1 LAKTQKK
8 ETEWLGHGEHPFL
21 IYGREWAKKKSDK
34 EEDDERAFQRTLQEV
49 ERWNDRYSAW
59 EKYVAGGGAAKLEEF
74 DVDPQAATAR
84 LLLAPAQDPRAI
96 ANPVLAGIYRFLQSM
111 VGNMVAK
118 PQDMQNF
125 EYRPRM
131 APGTEKALDFA
142 GQTTGQLAQFITAAQ
157 LSGAATGAL
166 GNVPQLARLGQL
178 APEAIRAAGRGVA
191 TGVAREGLKA
201 LARLEAPTAK
211 EAAGSIA
218 FTAGAGAAGSA
229 ARQALE
235 SALPGIHPLIEAPI
249 AGASAGVGGAA
260 AAYPFSGKPVK
271 EYAKETLPQIAA
283 MAILETVMT
292 TGSPATWKPKQ
303 EVSRAHNEFRQA
315 EKRWEDAFKKGDD
328 AASNAAYRDMMNA
341 ADKMWHYATRSGEYM
356 ARDKKVFIDN
366 LRAAAVQKAA
376 RMGWQPGEAVQTQSA
391 PALPPPD
398 AEATTEVPAAPV
410 LTVPTGTTPPPTPP
424 RTPVPVVPESVTPP
438 SPPAPPPSTPK
449 VPVAATATDI
459 NELTAQRDQLQGD
472 MYDYQQSIAKLQKTL
487 KRGGMSKQQASMIVQ
502 DIRRFTAMRY
512 EAERKLAS
520 INDELK
526 VAGHDSPGAS
536 AAPAGF
542 SLKINRGKSGQ
553 VSVNFPDQAHAD
565 LYNIGQAAAKS
576 KSFVPAPV
584 FVTKLKDT
592 FGWDENVDVV
602 SEARRYRD
610 YVRPQIDALERGKA
624 MDAPE
629 YSAAQ
634 PVPAA
639 PDVAQAPSPVQPVE
653 PPTTTAA
660 LDVIEPPPEPPAS
673 ESLVP
678 TPPEDATPTSLLDQ
692 DGVPAR
698 MLTDEEKD
706 AWQAGYNAA
715 VTGTRGRAYPT
726 QNLEEAYR
734 AGYDWHRESSTAR
747 GDHRQ
752 ALRDAVSKRLG
763 VSGDT
768 DIVDYIRKAVL
779 DHARNNKPLPKGIYV
794 VPTPMQAQ
802 KLADKLNTPLTALYI
817 KDERDIHVG
826 AWKSN
831 LQGWDD
837 WSGYVA
843 EVPWDFSEWHRRD
856 PAEKTNVYVVPA
868 QTVASQVFTERPIPR
883 YVIVPTQH
891 TPGKDVPPMRAG
903 ARGGVRVE
911 DWLEVKGIGGTA
923 PKPPVPRE
931 YTGEPGIPIRYKP
944 QKHLT
949 GSGRY
954 GLTRD
959 GVTTH
964 GGYDTWE
971 EAVDAA
977 NRANRKAAETDRI
990 VKEQERAER
999 SKYPVLKWGKGEPD
1013 YIKLAS
1019 RNEVGALRAN
1029 LVGKIAQPYEHDSP
1043 VYLDKGKLVR
1053 IDNNEHRWN
1062 SGKYALH
1069 LVNPDD
1075 YGEHFQWSKHGE
1087 RKAIAAGAYRKEAL
1101 PSSPVTATPPVGEA
1115 SSQPPTSPD
1124 AAAEDLMRS
1133 WKTERDQLVAKK
1145 YKNRGDEIRIERLT
1159 KMLAAKP
1166 EKWKLGD
1173 GVGHRVTRDQINRG
1187 FRIVDVDPLKKEV
1200 LIRQVADTGITV
1212 TGGDHDRIADQ
1223 WVPIIDL
1230 VRDNRYN
1237 LRTPAPD
1244 WEPVAA
1250 PDAPKPTNLKSAY
1263 EQAIIRKG
1271 IIDLDNSPDGA
1282 TQIRVVP
1289 LGDGYDVELHVKLP
1303 GQADI
1308 GAHRLSI
1315 VNDAPDILST
1325 PTTLAGAQDKAVFL
1339 ASSERAR
1346 KNLIEKW
1353 REKHA
1358 PVASQ
1363 ETGVAMD
1370 TKPAGDA
1377 DDVQDADPFDKLKVK
1392 PIEPVE
1398 MGWTDTASEPASAD
1412 IPEGFD
1418 PVTLDQVKISGK
1430 PGKVTDGTGFTLE
1443 QKAHIADTLLKQ
1455 RAPMTDAPLGK
1466 AAETG
1471 INRYAENRSE
1481 TVKIEVPDDGTL
1493 RVVKSVEAIDTVLK
1507 KLGVKQSS
1515 EQNVRVPTILDKTE
1529 QWMILETPFGP
1540 AITDTKQL
1548 LPIDKEVYERLRE
1561 GKARAAGYKGE
1572 VRDRGRELYD
1582 EVSALVSGNVEPLS
1596 VDRRVGSHLHGD
1608 ELEAVVFKR
1617 GPEDEIHIAA
1627 KAFDHFVKQGAV
1639 KFESANGQVVIAK
1652 DGAGKILGVVSPY
1665 TYEAVSEGFG
1675 WTKQS
1680 EAEPT
1685 APPLTTAPASGV
1697 QGAPKKPLSIEEMER
1712 KMADAVDAFIEE
1724 ATPPAG
1730 LSVKVVQSSAPP
1742 KRPSGKSQYAFQD
1755 EEIEQRWQAARGVPK
1770 TGAIAKM
1777 IEWGHRLYNQANRE
1791 FEHLPRTPR
1800 NEGIRFHLLK
1810 LQKQRGVVGDKTIRI
1825 QQGITVELSPEDADL
1840 FTRKVILDD
1849 LAREA
1854 AQGRNLPFGFTK
1866 EGLAAE
1872 KARIDEFASSNEK
1885 VKTAHAKRHEAWS
1898 AIREAYKTWGKTIGW
1913 NVGDKLDNEDYYR
1926 HQVLEYADVRYRFGT
1941 GRKVRTPSG
1950 RSYLRKRT
1958 GSDKDINTNYVQ
1970 AEYEVMAG
1978 MLHDIEIMKT
1988 IHILNKY
1995 DYNII
2000 ESLKWKATEA
2010 NRESLIE
2017 HFAKVVQQNDPETEG
2032 MSPEELRQLAEKEY
2046 RKALNWR
2053 QAKGYKELEWLAA
2066 HDSLP
2071 AGDNGEWQDVID
2083 ALTKAHAIR
2092 QVEPEPETGQKPDAS
2107 LSKDEMKRLMQYM
2120 NWLMKSSAEEVA
2132 EGKGA
2137 ASEVF
2142 KGMAYKKQYAKT
2154 VLGKSL
2160 KTWEDFIPEGYVEWD
2175 PKPGT
2180 TVYITDSIP
2189 ERLARQLFEGTL
2201 AEAKITKEQI
2211 RKTMALGRQQ
2221 KRYVIPEE
2229 IAATLD
2235 NLAEARP
2242 RNAVDDAARTLMRG
2256 WKKWVLASPRRVVKY
2271 NTRNL
2276 GSDGHISQVGNSSTF
2291 AKVPQAI
2298 KELYQVYAA
2307 DRSMTPDMQD
2317 WFERGGMESNL
2328 SVQELGDLDKLRPLL
2343 HMMEVR
2349 EKQGILG
2356 IPEKLWSAYWE
2367 KVDIATNFRE
2377 AILRYAA
2384 YLDYMEQMKVNPD
2397 GKPKNFGASVPEE
2410 VMALRDI
2417 EDRAFKLSNELLGAY
2432 DQVSVLGKW
2441 LREHLIPFWSYQE
2454 INMRRWKQL
2463 ILNAARDPDTASK
2476 AGKSLGVKGARA
2488 AFRVGSFVIKALG
2501 LQAMLMA
2508 YNYLLFRDEEE
2519 DLPEYVRDQA
2529 HIVLGRKKDGS
2540 VMYFD
2545 RLGALDDLFEW
2556 FGVDEWPSITRQY
2569 LNKRITLQQAI
2580 GEIAMSA
2587 PKSAFNKVVSGLS
2600 PIMKTTGEVIFKKS
2614 LYPNALQPTPIRDR
2628 GLHVAQA
2635 LDVDK
2640 LYREIAGLPSKG
2652 YWKSFADIP
2661 VYSSDPGETAYFAIR
2676 DKSIEYQKKI
2686 GKYSAGYSEN
2696 ERSYALYN
2704 YKVALRYGDK
2714 DAATKYLNLYLAKG
2728 GSLKGLKQSLASMHP
2743 LGILANADRQG
2754 FINQLTP
2761 DEHRLFVKAMEY
2773 YEDAIAEAPEEAQ
2786 PQPATAKS
2794 SAARPPKLKF

>member
-1 LAKTQKK
+1 MAKTQKK

-34 EEDDERAFQRTLQEV
+34 KEDDERAFQRTLQEV

-59 EKYVAGGGAAKLEEF
+59 EKYVAGGGAAELEEF
-74 DVDPQAATAR
+74 DVDPQTAMAR
-84 LLLAPAQDPRAI
+84 LVLAPAQDPNTFSNPTLRGI
-96 ANPVLAGIYRFLQSM
+96 ARFLQSL
-111 VGNMVAK
+111 VGSIVAK

-125 EYRPRM
+125 EYM
-131 APGTEKALDFA
+131 ARLGSPGAEKALDFA

-157 LSGAATGAL
+157 LGGAATGAL
-166 GNVPQLARLGQL
+166 GNVPQLTRLGQL

-201 LARLEAPTAK
+201 LARLDAPTAK

-292 TGSPATWKPKQ
+292 AGSPATWKPKQ
-303 EVSRAHNEFRQA
+303 EVSRAHSEFRQA
-315 EKRWEDAFKKGDD
+315 EKRWEDAFKKGDG
-328 AASNAAYRDMMNA
+328 AASDAAYRDMMNA
-341 ADKMWHYATRSGEYM
+341 ADKMWHHATRSGEYM

-376 RMGWQPGEAVQTQSA
+376 RMGWQPGEAVQTQPA

-459 NELTAQRDQLQGD
+459 NELMAQRDQLQGD

-536 AAPAGF
+536 AAPARF

-584 FVTKLKDT
+584 FVTKLKGA

-629 YSAAQ
+629 YSAAE
-634 PVPAA
+634 PAPTAVEPRFNSSDNGEVTVPFEIDDVTLSPSRRAA
-639 PDVAQAPSPVQPVE
+639 TIREGLDLFQALDLYYKSLPESERPPLGSEGLPMPLTLRWSEPGIGNAVGALVNLRSWGVEHPDKQGEYIKHWRTNAEKLGLTPEDANDGEDWLTLSWSASERSRPLTQDTAPTPSPVQPVE
-653 PPTTTAA
+653 PPTATAA
-660 LDVIEPPPEPPAS
+660 LDEAS
-673 ESLVP
+673 
-678 TPPEDATPTSLLDQ
+678 
-692 DGVPAR
+692 
-698 MLTDEEKD
+698 
-706 AWQAGYNAA
+706 
-715 VTGTRGRAYPT
+715 
-726 QNLEEAYR
+726 
-734 AGYDWHRESSTAR
+734 H
-747 GDHRQ
+747 
-752 ALRDAVSKRLG
+752 
-763 VSGDT
+763 
-768 DIVDYIRKAVL
+768 I
-779 DHARNNKPLPKGIYV
+779 
-794 VPTPMQAQ
+794 
-802 KLADKLNTPLTALYI
+802 
-817 KDERDIHVG
+817 
-826 AWKSN
+826 
-831 LQGWDD
+831 
-837 WSGYVA
+837 
-843 EVPWDFSEWHRRD
+843 
-856 PAEKTNVYVVPA
+856 
-868 QTVASQVFTERPIPR
+868 
-883 YVIVPTQH
+883 
-891 TPGKDVPPMRAG
+891 
-903 ARGGVRVE
+903 VE

-954 GLTRD
+954 GLTQD

-999 SKYPVLKWGKGEPD
+999 SKYPVLTWGKGEPD

-1043 VYLDKGKLVR
+1043 VYLDKGRLVR
-1053 IDNNEHRWN
+1053 IDNNEHHWN

-1166 EKWKLGD
+1166 EKWKPGD

-1187 FRIVDVDPLKKEV
+1187 FRIVEVDPAKKEV

-1212 TGGDHDRIADQ
+1212 TGGDYDKIADQ

-1244 WEPVAA
+1244 LEPVAA

-1339 ASSERAR
+1339 ASSERVR

-1370 TKPAGDA
+1370 AKPAGDA
-1377 DDVQDADPFDKLKVK
+1377 DDVQDADPFDKLKRK

-1398 MGWTDTASEPASAD
+1398 MGWTDTTSEPASAD

-1430 PGKVTDGTGFTLE
+1430 PGKVTDDTGFTLE

-1572 VRDRGRELYD
+1572 VRDRGRGLYD
-1582 EVSALVSGNVEPLS
+1582 KISALVSGNVEPLS

-1617 GPEDEIHIAA
+1617 GPEDEIHIPA

-1685 APPLTTAPASGV
+1685 APPLTPSPASGV

-1742 KRPSGKSQYAFQD
+1742 KRPSDKSQYAFQD

-1854 AQGRNLPFGFTK
+1854 AQGRNLPFGFTQK
-1866 EGLAAE
+1866 SLATE

-2132 EGKGA
+2132 EGKRA

-2189 ERLARQLFEGTL
+2189 ERLARQLFEGAL

-2235 NLAEARP
+2235 NLSEARP
-2242 RNAVDDAARTLMRG
+2242 KNAVDDAVRTLMRG

-2276 GSDGHISQVGNSSTF
+2276 GSDGHIAQVGNSSTF
-2291 AKVPQAI
+2291 AKAPQAI

-2307 DRSMTPDMQD
+2307 DRSMSPEMKG

-2328 SVQELGDLDKLRPLL
+2328 SVQELGDLDKLRPFL

-2367 KVDIATNFRE
+2367 KVDIATNLRE

-2476 AGKSLGVKGARA
+2476 VGKSLGIKGARA

-2519 DLPEYVRDQA
+2519 DLPEHVRDQA

-2587 PKSAFNKVVSGLS
+2587 PKSAFNKAVSGLS

-2614 LYPNALQPTPIRDR
+2614 LYPDALQPTPIRDR

-2773 YEDAIAEAPEEAQ
+2773 YEDAIAEAPEDAQ

-2794 SAARPPKLKF
+2794 SAARPSKLKF

>member
-1 LAKTQKK
+1 
-8 ETEWLGHGEHPFL
+8 
-21 IYGREWAKKKSDK
+21 
-34 EEDDERAFQRTLQEV
+34 
-49 ERWNDRYSAW
+49 
-59 EKYVAGGGAAKLEEF
+59 
-74 DVDPQAATAR
+74 
-84 LLLAPAQDPRAI
+84 
-96 ANPVLAGIYRFLQSM
+96 M
-111 VGNMVAK
+111 
-118 PQDMQNF
+118 
-125 EYRPRM
+125 
-131 APGTEKALDFA
+131 
-142 GQTTGQLAQFITAAQ
+142 
-157 LSGAATGAL
+157 
-166 GNVPQLARLGQL
+166 
-178 APEAIRAAGRGVA
+178 
-191 TGVAREGLKA
+191 
-201 LARLEAPTAK
+201 
-211 EAAGSIA
+211 
-218 FTAGAGAAGSA
+218 
-229 ARQALE
+229 
-235 SALPGIHPLIEAPI
+235 
-249 AGASAGVGGAA
+249 
-260 AAYPFSGKPVK
+260 
-271 EYAKETLPQIAA
+271 
-283 MAILETVMT
+283 
-292 TGSPATWKPKQ
+292 
-303 EVSRAHNEFRQA
+303 
-315 EKRWEDAFKKGDD
+315 
-328 AASNAAYRDMMNA
+328 
-341 ADKMWHYATRSGEYM
+341 
-356 ARDKKVFIDN
+356 
-366 LRAAAVQKAA
+366 
-376 RMGWQPGEAVQTQSA
+376 
-391 PALPPPD
+391 
-398 AEATTEVPAAPV
+398 
-410 LTVPTGTTPPPTPP
+410 
-424 RTPVPVVPESVTPP
+424 
-438 SPPAPPPSTPK
+438 
-449 VPVAATATDI
+449 
-459 NELTAQRDQLQGD
+459 
-472 MYDYQQSIAKLQKTL
+472 
-487 KRGGMSKQQASMIVQ
+487 
-502 DIRRFTAMRY
+502 
-512 EAERKLAS
+512 
-520 INDELK
+520 
-526 VAGHDSPGAS
+526 
-536 AAPAGF
+536 
-542 SLKINRGKSGQ
+542 
-553 VSVNFPDQAHAD
+553 
-565 LYNIGQAAAKS
+565 
-576 KSFVPAPV
+576 
-584 FVTKLKDT
+584 
-592 FGWDENVDVV
+592 
-602 SEARRYRD
+602 
-610 YVRPQIDALERGKA
+610 
-624 MDAPE
+624 
-629 YSAAQ
+629 
-634 PVPAA
+634 
-639 PDVAQAPSPVQPVE
+639 QPVE
-653 PPTTTAA
+653 PPTATAA
-660 LDVIEPPPEPPAS
+660 LDEASHILETFSSDNIPVLYERIKQEIIDSNPKLSSNRAGELAAARIFHNFVKAYAPIQEKVDTRVETFTPAEETLYNKVNVDEWNIKDQLVDLSKSRTLIYDAEDEPLARQPLPTESGAAESAPKLQPPSPPAQPTAAAPSLYGVEWNRDDKRITIRQDNKIVASMSAPSKAFGLQSLNKWFNKQGVDATDVPVVMRFTSGEDKAYRTTNTTIGQMMGEKAAPVAPTEVVPDVPDIEPTVAPVAESAPEPPAS

-692 DGVPAR
+692 DGVPTR

-706 AWQAGYNAA
+706 AWQAGYNTAA
-715 VTGTRGRAYPT
+715 TGTGGRAYPT

-734 AGYDWHRESSTAR
+734 AGYDWHRESSTVR

-831 LQGWDD
+831 LQGWGD

-954 GLTRD
+954 GLTQD

-990 VKEQERAER
+990 AKEQERAER

-1043 VYLDKGKLVR
+1043 VYLDKGRLVR
-1053 IDNNEHRWN
+1053 IDNNEHQWN

-1166 EKWKLGD
+1166 EKWKPGD

-1187 FRIVDVDPLKKEV
+1187 FRIVEVDPAKKEV

-1212 TGGDHDRIADQ
+1212 TGGDYDKIADQ

-1244 WEPVAA
+1244 LEPVAA

-1377 DDVQDADPFDKLKVK
+1377 DDVQDADPFDKLKGK

-1548 LPIDKEVYERLRE
+1548 LPIGKEVYERLRE

-1596 VDRRVGSHLHGD
+1596 VDRRVGSRLHGD

-1685 APPLTTAPASGV
+1685 TPPPAPPSEV
-1697 QGAPKKPLSIEEMER
+1697 QGAPKRPKKQSVIPGNPTKVAPITRIELLRLMEH
-1712 KMADAVDAFIEE
+1712 AGHSNSHG
-1724 ATPPAG
+1724 TPPKNNNRRRVQRQARRYSPPNSRGHGHCCSRNRAPHHKAG
-1730 LSVKVVQSSAPP
+1730 GFGEQSA
-1742 KRPSGKSQYAFQD
+1742 
-1755 EEIEQRWQAARGVPK
+1755 
-1770 TGAIAKM
+1770 
-1777 IEWGHRLYNQANRE
+1777 
-1791 FEHLPRTPR
+1791 
-1800 NEGIRFHLLK
+1800 
-1810 LQKQRGVVGDKTIRI
+1810 GDTI
-1825 QQGITVELSPEDADL
+1825 P
-1840 FTRKVILDD
+1840 
-1849 LAREA
+1849 
-1854 AQGRNLPFGFTK
+1854 
-1866 EGLAAE
+1866 
-1872 KARIDEFASSNEK
+1872 
-1885 VKTAHAKRHEAWS
+1885 
-1898 AIREAYKTWGKTIGW
+1898 
-1913 NVGDKLDNEDYYR
+1913 
-1926 HQVLEYADVRYRFGT
+1926 
-1941 GRKVRTPSG
+1941 G
-1950 RSYLRKRT
+1950 RS
-1958 GSDKDINTNYVQ
+1958 DISQ
-1970 AEYEVMAG
+1970 
-1978 MLHDIEIMKT
+1978 
-1988 IHILNKY
+1988 
-1995 DYNII
+1995 
-2000 ESLKWKATEA
+2000 
-2010 NRESLIE
+2010 R
-2017 HFAKVVQQNDPETEG
+2017 FP
-2032 MSPEELRQLAEKEY
+2032 
-2046 RKALNWR
+2046 
-2053 QAKGYKELEWLAA
+2053 
-2066 HDSLP
+2066 
-2071 AGDNGEWQDVID
+2071 
-2083 ALTKAHAIR
+2083 
-2092 QVEPEPETGQKPDAS
+2092 
-2107 LSKDEMKRLMQYM
+2107 
-2120 NWLMKSSAEEVA
+2120 
-2132 EGKGA
+2132 
-2137 ASEVF
+2137 
-2142 KGMAYKKQYAKT
+2142 
-2154 VLGKSL
+2154 
-2160 KTWEDFIPEGYVEWD
+2160 
-2175 PKPGT
+2175 
-2180 TVYITDSIP
+2180 
-2189 ERLARQLFEGTL
+2189 RLA
-2201 AEAKITKEQI
+2201 
-2211 RKTMALGRQQ
+2211 
-2221 KRYVIPEE
+2221 
-2229 IAATLD
+2229 
-2235 NLAEARP
+2235 
-2242 RNAVDDAARTLMRG
+2242 
-2256 WKKWVLASPRRVVKY
+2256 
-2271 NTRNL
+2271 
-2276 GSDGHISQVGNSSTF
+2276 
-2291 AKVPQAI
+2291 
-2298 KELYQVYAA
+2298 
-2307 DRSMTPDMQD
+2307 
-2317 WFERGGMESNL
+2317 
-2328 SVQELGDLDKLRPLL
+2328 
-2343 HMMEVR
+2343 
-2349 EKQGILG
+2349 
-2356 IPEKLWSAYWE
+2356 
-2367 KVDIATNFRE
+2367 
-2377 AILRYAA
+2377 
-2384 YLDYMEQMKVNPD
+2384 
-2397 GKPKNFGASVPEE
+2397 
-2410 VMALRDI
+2410 
-2417 EDRAFKLSNELLGAY
+2417 
-2432 DQVSVLGKW
+2432 
-2441 LREHLIPFWSYQE
+2441 
-2454 INMRRWKQL
+2454 
-2463 ILNAARDPDTASK
+2463 
-2476 AGKSLGVKGARA
+2476 
-2488 AFRVGSFVIKALG
+2488 
-2501 LQAMLMA
+2501 
-2508 YNYLLFRDEEE
+2508 
-2519 DLPEYVRDQA
+2519 
-2529 HIVLGRKKDGS
+2529 
-2540 VMYFD
+2540 
-2545 RLGALDDLFEW
+2545 
-2556 FGVDEWPSITRQY
+2556 
-2569 LNKRITLQQAI
+2569 
-2580 GEIAMSA
+2580 GE
-2587 PKSAFNKVVSGLS
+2587 
-2600 PIMKTTGEVIFKKS
+2600 
-2614 LYPNALQPTPIRDR
+2614 
-2628 GLHVAQA
+2628 
-2635 LDVDK
+2635 
-2640 LYREIAGLPSKG
+2640 
-2652 YWKSFADIP
+2652 
-2661 VYSSDPGETAYFAIR
+2661 
-2676 DKSIEYQKKI
+2676 
-2686 GKYSAGYSEN
+2686 
-2696 ERSYALYN
+2696 
-2704 YKVALRYGDK
+2704 
-2714 DAATKYLNLYLAKG
+2714 
-2728 GSLKGLKQSLASMHP
+2728 
-2743 LGILANADRQG
+2743 
-2754 FINQLTP
+2754 
-2761 DEHRLFVKAMEY
+2761 
-2773 YEDAIAEAPEEAQ
+2773 
-2786 PQPATAKS
+2786 
-2794 SAARPPKLKF
+2794 

>member
-1 LAKTQKK
+1 VVTELAKTQKK

-59 EKYVAGGGAAKLEEF
+59 EKYVAGGGAAELEEF
-74 DVDPQAATAR
+74 DVDPQTAMAR
-84 LLLAPAQDPRAI
+84 LVLAPAQDPNTFSNPTLRGI
-96 ANPVLAGIYRFLQSM
+96 ARFLQSL
-111 VGNMVAK
+111 VGSIVAK

-125 EYRPRM
+125 EYM
-131 APGTEKALDFA
+131 ARLGSPGAEKALDFA

-157 LSGAATGAL
+157 LGGAATGAL
-166 GNVPQLARLGQL
+166 GNVPQLTRLGQL

-201 LARLEAPTAK
+201 LARLDAPTAK

-229 ARQALE
+229 ARQVLE

-292 TGSPATWKPKQ
+292 AGSPATWKPKQ
-303 EVSRAHNEFRQA
+303 EVSRAHSEFRQA
-315 EKRWEDAFKKGDD
+315 EKRWEDAFKKGDG
-328 AASNAAYRDMMNA
+328 AASDAAYRDMMNA
-341 ADKMWHYATRSGEYM
+341 ADKMWHHATRSGEYM

-376 RMGWQPGEAVQTQSA
+376 RMGWQPGEAVQTQPA

-459 NELTAQRDQLQGD
+459 NELMAQRDQLQGD

-536 AAPAGF
+536 AAPARF

-584 FVTKLKDT
+584 FVTKLKGA

-629 YSAAQ
+629 YSAAE
-634 PVPAA
+634 PAPTAVEPRFNSSDNGEVTVPFEIDDVTLSPSRRAA
-639 PDVAQAPSPVQPVE
+639 TIREGLDLFQALDLYYKSLPESERPPLGSEGLPMPLTLRWSEPGIGNAVGALVNLRSWGVEHPDKQGEYIKHWRTNAEKLGLTPEDANDGEDWLTLSWSASERSRPLTQDTAPTPSPVQPVE
-653 PPTTTAA
+653 PPTATAA
-660 LDVIEPPPEPPAS
+660 LDEAS
-673 ESLVP
+673 
-678 TPPEDATPTSLLDQ
+678 
-692 DGVPAR
+692 
-698 MLTDEEKD
+698 
-706 AWQAGYNAA
+706 
-715 VTGTRGRAYPT
+715 
-726 QNLEEAYR
+726 
-734 AGYDWHRESSTAR
+734 H
-747 GDHRQ
+747 
-752 ALRDAVSKRLG
+752 
-763 VSGDT
+763 
-768 DIVDYIRKAVL
+768 I
-779 DHARNNKPLPKGIYV
+779 
-794 VPTPMQAQ
+794 
-802 KLADKLNTPLTALYI
+802 
-817 KDERDIHVG
+817 
-826 AWKSN
+826 
-831 LQGWDD
+831 
-837 WSGYVA
+837 
-843 EVPWDFSEWHRRD
+843 
-856 PAEKTNVYVVPA
+856 
-868 QTVASQVFTERPIPR
+868 
-883 YVIVPTQH
+883 
-891 TPGKDVPPMRAG
+891 
-903 ARGGVRVE
+903 VE

-954 GLTRD
+954 GLTQD

-999 SKYPVLKWGKGEPD
+999 SKYPVLTWGKGEPD

-1043 VYLDKGKLVR
+1043 VYLDKGRLVR
-1053 IDNNEHRWN
+1053 IDNNEHHWN

-1166 EKWKLGD
+1166 EKWKPGD

-1187 FRIVDVDPLKKEV
+1187 FRIVEVDPAKKEV

-1212 TGGDHDRIADQ
+1212 TGGDYDKIADQ

-1244 WEPVAA
+1244 LEPVAA

-1370 TKPAGDA
+1370 AKPAGDA
-1377 DDVQDADPFDKLKVK
+1377 DDVQDADPFDKLKLK

-1398 MGWTDTASEPASAD
+1398 MGWTDTTSEPASAD

-1443 QKAHIADTLLKQ
+1443 QKAHIADTLLKH

-1572 VRDRGRELYD
+1572 VRDRGRGLYD
-1582 EVSALVSGNVEPLS
+1582 KISALVSGNVEPLS

-1617 GPEDEIHIAA
+1617 GPEDEIHIPA

-1685 APPLTTAPASGV
+1685 APPLTPSPASGV

-1742 KRPSGKSQYAFQD
+1742 KRPSDKSQYAFQD

-1872 KARIDEFASSNEK
+1872 KARIDEFASNNEK

-2132 EGKGA
+2132 EGKRA

-2189 ERLARQLFEGTL
+2189 ERLARQLFEGAL

-2235 NLAEARP
+2235 NLSEARP
-2242 RNAVDDAARTLMRG
+2242 KNAVDDAVRTLMRG

-2276 GSDGHISQVGNSSTF
+2276 GSDGHIAQVGNSSTF
-2291 AKVPQAI
+2291 AKAPQAI

-2307 DRSMTPDMQD
+2307 DRSMSPEMKG

-2328 SVQELGDLDKLRPLL
+2328 SVQELGDLDKLRPFL

-2367 KVDIATNFRE
+2367 KVDIATNLRE

-2476 AGKSLGVKGARA
+2476 VGKSLGIKGARA

-2519 DLPEYVRDQA
+2519 DLPEHVRDQA

-2614 LYPNALQPTPIRDR
+2614 LYPDALQPRPIRDR

-2773 YEDAIAEAPEEAQ
+2773 YEDAIAEAPEDAQ

-2794 SAARPPKLKF
+2794 SAARPSKLKF